1 MEKKIKVLK
10 QQFCWLKFLSTL
22 GSGWERG
29 MMNKCRP
36 TILTIILFS
45 HLTKSKEYEIPAI
58 IDEQEIRP
66 DNLKCLF
73 YAHRSR
79 SLEQTALQKSLFQ

>member
-10 QQFCWLKFLSTL
+10 QQFFWLKFLSTL
-22 GSGWERG
+22 GSGRGRG

-36 TILTIILFS
+36 TILAIILFS

-58 IDEQEIRP
+58 TDEQVP
-66 DNLKCLF
+66 
-73 YAHRSR
+73 
-79 SLEQTALQKSLFQ
+79 ALYPQVQITRTNCIAKVSFSMTNGFLS